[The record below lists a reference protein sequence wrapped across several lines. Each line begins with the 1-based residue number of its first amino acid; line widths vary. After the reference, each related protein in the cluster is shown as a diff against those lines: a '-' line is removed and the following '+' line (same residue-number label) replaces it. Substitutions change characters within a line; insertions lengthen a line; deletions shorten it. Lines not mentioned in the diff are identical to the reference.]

1 MFYLKL
7 CNYFSKLY
15 PYFWSYKT
23 KNTLCGIVRF
33 LFFYIR
39 VRASKRGSSVFW
51 SDNNAPKLRSLMKCH
66 TEERRVR
73 RDIKTNT
80 GRHGGTVGTWSDGDC
95 LPILLAIYIQIV
107 HTKRVIRNLY
117 ATPPLLF
124 VPSAPPCIAFISALS
139 VALCALLY
147 KRFNLSLHI
156 SEEPQKRLK

>member
-7 CNYFSKLY
+7 YNYFSKPY

-51 SDNNAPKLRSLMKCH
+51 SDNNASKLRSLMKCH

-73 RDIKTNT
+73 RDIKTST

-95 LPILLAIYIQIV
+95 LPILLDTFCSKYFHLKLSWSCTLHLHRSLCRQ
-107 HTKRVIRNLY
+107 HLRD
-117 ATPPLLF
+117 
-124 VPSAPPCIAFISALS
+124 IAFISVLS
-139 VALCALLY
+139 VALCALF
-147 KRFNLSLHI
+147 RFIRNL
-156 SEEPQKRLK
+156 EW

>member
-7 CNYFSKLY
+7 CNYFSKPY

-51 SDNNAPKLRSLMKCH
+51 SDNNASKLRSLMKCH

-73 RDIKTNT
+73 RDIKTST

-117 ATPPLLF
+117 AIPPSLF
-124 VPSAPPCIAFISALS
+124 VPSAPPWHCLYLRPLRSS
-139 VALCALLY
+139 VCL
-147 KRFNLSLHI
+147 I
-156 SEEPQKRLK
+156 I

>member
-1 MFYLKL
+1 M
-7 CNYFSKLY
+7 
-15 PYFWSYKT
+15 
-23 KNTLCGIVRF
+23 CGIVRL

-51 SDNNAPKLRSLMKCH
+51 SNNNASKLRSLMKCH

-73 RDIKTNT
+73 RDIKTST

-95 LPILLAIYIQIV
+95 LPILLAIYIQSI

-124 VPSAPPCIAFISALS
+124 VPSAPPCITFISILS

-147 KRFNLSLHI
+147 KRFSLSLHI
-156 SEEPQKRLK
+156 LEDPKETKIKKRVCQNANIILMILLFETIQ